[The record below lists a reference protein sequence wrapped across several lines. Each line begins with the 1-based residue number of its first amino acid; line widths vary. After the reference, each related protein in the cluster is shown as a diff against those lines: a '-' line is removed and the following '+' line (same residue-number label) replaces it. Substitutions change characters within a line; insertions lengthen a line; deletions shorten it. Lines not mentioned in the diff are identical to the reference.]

1 MVDNVFDIGNQHK
14 CDFATPSAI
23 NTVKPTTPSLVNG
36 LFTVVFRNLIEISFR
51 LIRLK
56 FFELVKKFKFGLSN

>member
-36 LFTVVFRNLIEISFR
+36 LFTVVFRNLIEV
-51 LIRLK
+51 LIRLVGLK
-56 FFELVKKFKFGLSN
+56 FFELKIKLKFRLSN